1 MRDAKKRR
9 ALNTRQ
15 MVILEALLIA
25 NVLLVAVAAFLAFS
39 NSLPTFSHRSA
50 PNGVMMIVVNS
61 AATSLPAATS
71 TPAAIPTQT
80 PTPTQNSPV
89 VPSNTPTSVIPGLSA
104 TPPPTVTPLPP
115 DVHAVQ
121 LDIVGHPQTLSLSCE
136 ARSAVDWAGYFGF
149 NIDEIEF
156 FGRLPLSD
164 NPDTGFVGDVSGRWG
179 QIPPNAYGVH
189 AEPVAA
195 LLREY
200 GVNAQ
205 AVRGLTWE
213 DIHAEIVAGRP
224 VVVWVVG
231 HVWSR
236 THPVE
241 YTASDDA
248 KVIVAPYEHT
258 VIVVGYDDENVFI
271 LDGRQVYLR
280 ERKKFFSSWAAL
292 GSMAIIA
299 GP

>member
-1 MRDAKKRR
+1 MRDAKKRK

-15 MVILEALLIA
+15 MAILETLLIA
-25 NVLLVAVAAFLAFS
+25 NVLIVVVAAFPAFS
-39 NSLPTFSHRSA
+39 DWLPTFSHRST

-71 TPAAIPTQT
+71 TPTAILTQ
-80 PTPTQNSPV
+80 TPTQNSPV

-104 TPPPTVTPLPP
+104 TPPPNPLYPLPP

-121 LDIVGHPQTLSLSCE
+121 LDVVGRPQTLPLSCE

-164 NPDTGFVGDVSGRWG
+164 NPDVGFAGDVNGRWG
-179 QIPPNAYGVH
+179 QTPPNAYGVH

-205 AVRGLTWE
+205 ARRELRWE
-213 DIHAEIVAGRP
+213 DVHSEIAAGRP
-224 VVVWVVG
+224 VLAWVVG

-271 LDGRQVYLR
+271 LDGSRVYLR
-280 ERKKFFSSWAAL
+280 ERRKFLSSWAAL
-292 GSMAIIA
+292 GNMAIIA